1 MAAQRSTTPVKANQ
15 APPSHS
21 SPVTRIPRYFAEHK
35 RDQVQ
40 AFAYDEKL
48 HKLQDFDSRDGFLD
62 FLHGSGDKPIPL
74 SSIPHT
80 KKWSQKTF
88 LDAANTIATSIKS
101 EHFRTLDTLVFKNT
115 EDKPPLGHVTDTGCR
130 PDFIAAF
137 DASFKKEKMLWPYIR
152 LTGEDASKGKTRDD
166 QKRQAISYLH
176 YLLLARPDLYV
187 AQGMLTSKTGIV
199 FLVGIGGHG
208 IRSFA
213 VRWSCK
219 ELTKLM
225 YAFIFCLYR
234 PGRFADPSYDI
245 GHVEDNQVTY
255 NINIAIPAIPG
266 VDGVATDHQVVLCR
280 DFLPI
285 YAASPFATRTHVFSN
300 PNSEVTI
307 SNKRLTVLKDQLC
320 RVGTRF
326 DEHEILK
333 RVHSRQEKVS
343 GVEVPGVEE
352 EKVPGVEEEKVP
364 DVEEEK
370 VPGVEEEKVPGVVE
384 AVYNAVIQ
392 LPSVGEPIQREKYR
406 LGMGQYGD
414 PFMTIPNVK
423 VMLEVVFDILE
434 GAVVVIE
441 DLICADGLGSV
452 KVLHRD
458 ISKGNVVY
466 VNRPQNDTAEVRST
480 TAQECKK
487 PPVFARYFLGESD
500 NPHETSALLI
510 DFNHAEILDEKNDG
524 GRGTAVFI
532 ARAVQ
537 RGEAVEFTQWFPPAT
552 PASPVPYAANY
563 PERLEQFKPKKF
575 GPVAKSSDDS
585 KGRVWRHELDHD
597 VESVFW
603 LIFYWALSARP
614 KEHPN
619 ELINVTTW
627 NSLIGAA
634 GEREALIDILSN
646 KRDLPG
652 TVHSAFSPL
661 MDLIRSL
668 AGVLRL
674 DRYWLN
680 DSDPI
685 NHPEYIVE
693 VFQRLILQ
701 FILDNRGKDFMG
713 LQVDPKRRDIPDT
726 PRAMGL
732 RSTTSQRSNSENAKK
747 RTRTEVDDENSNQRS
762 PKRKTPEADQNRV
775 EEDEAL
781 PDVDDTVDD
790 TEENWL
796 Q

>member
-1 MAAQRSTTPVKANQ
+1 MAAQRSTTPVRPNQ
-15 APPSHS
+15 APPSQS
-21 SPVTRIPRYFAEHK
+21 VTRVSRYFAEHK

-40 AFAYDEKL
+40 VFAYDEKL
-48 HKLQDFDSRDGFLD
+48 HKLQDFESSGDLLR
-62 FLHGSGDKPIPL
+62 FLHGSSGEPIPL
-74 SSIPHT
+74 SSIPRINE
-80 KKWSQKTF
+80 WSAQTF
-88 LDAANTIATSIKS
+88 LNAANTIAKSIKS
-101 EHFRTLDTLVFKNT
+101 ERRNRLSRSESLSKLLSGALDFSTSDTLVFKNT
-115 EDKPPLGHVTDTGCR
+115 GDKSHLGHVTDTGCR
-130 PDFIAAF
+130 PDFIAVF
-137 DASFKKEKMLWPYIR
+137 DADFKNKKVLWPYIH
-152 LTGEDASKGKTRDD
+152 LTGEHASKGKTRED

-187 AQGMLTSKTGIV
+187 AQGMLTSRTGII

-234 PGRFADPSYDI
+234 PGKFADPSYEI
-245 GHVEDNQVTY
+245 GHVRDNQVTY
-255 NINIAIPAIPG
+255 TIKIPAIPG
-266 VDGVATDHQVVLCR
+266 VDGVATGQQVVLCR

-326 DEHEILK
+326 HEHDILK
-333 RVHSRQEKVS
+333 RVHTQ
-343 GVEVPGVEE
+343 
-352 EKVPGVEEEKVP
+352 
-364 DVEEEK
+364 
-370 VPGVEEEKVPGVVE
+370 EEKVPGVVE
-384 AVYNAVIQ
+384 AVYNAVIE
-392 LPSVGEPIQREKYR
+392 LPLVGEPVRREKHR

-423 VMLEVVFDILE
+423 AMLEVVFDILE
-434 GAVVVIE
+434 V
-441 DLICADGLGSV
+441 LRFLRMHR

-466 VNRPQNDTAEVRST
+466 VNRPQNDTAEVRSA
-480 TAQECKK
+480 TARECKK
-487 PPVFARYFLGESD
+487 PPVFARYFLGESN

-510 DFNHAEILDEKNDG
+510 DFNHAEILDMRTDG

-532 ARAVQ
+532 ARAIQLGHAVQ
-537 RGEAVEFTQWFPPAT
+537 FTPWFPHPT
-552 PASPVPYAANY
+552 PASPGPYAQNY
-563 PERLEQFKPKKF
+563 PERLEKFKPGRLRAVEEHSKDS
-575 GPVAKSSDDS
+575 AK
-585 KGRVWRHELDHD
+585 RAWRHELDHD

-603 LIFYWALSARP
+603 LMFYWALSARP
-614 KEHPN
+614 EEHPN
-619 ELINVTTW
+619 EPINPVAW

-634 GEREALIDILSN
+634 GEREALMDSLSARRN
-646 KRDLPG
+646 LTG

-661 MDLIRSL
+661 MDLISSL
-668 AGVLRL
+668 AGVLQL
-674 DRYWLN
+674 DRHWLN

-685 NHPEYIVE
+685 NDPEYIVE
-693 VFQRLILQ
+693 VFQRLVLQ
-701 FILDNRGKDFMG
+701 FILDNRGKAFMG
-713 LQVDPKRRDIPDT
+713 IQVDPKRRDIPET
-726 PRAMGL
+726 PQILGL
-732 RSTTSQRSNSENAKK
+732 SSTTSQRSNSENAKK
-747 RTRTEVDDENSNQRS
+747 RTRTKVDDNSNQRS
-762 PKRKTPEADQNRV
+762 PKRKTLEADQNHV